1 MNLIETLVAKATEEA
16 CELGK
21 ALSKLNFMGI
31 KAVDSETGT
40 PLVLDAIKQM
50 NEILACVELLRDRG
64 VPMAGI
70 GDPVA
75 IGEAKNL
82 IVQGMEEA
90 MKAGTL
96 TLTDDD
102 QNPRPEGVNEAGAG
116 LPEDGGEG
124 DGQGGDGED
133 GEGLGD
139 AGTGADGDDGAAG
152 DDDGTGD
159 GLGEGG
165 DGDEGTG
172 DDDQS
177 GDGED
182 DGTGDGSDDDT
193 GTGDDGD
200 NSDGEDGGDDGDS
213 EEEESEEEEEEEPGS
228 NDV

>member
-124 DGQGGDGED
+124 DGQGGDGE
-133 GEGLGD
+133 GLGD

-152 DDDGTGD
+152 DDDTGD
-159 GLGEGG
+159 GLGDGD

-182 DGTGDGSDDDT
+182 DGAGDGSDDDT

-200 NSDGEDGGDDGDS
+200 NSDGEDGGDGDDS
-213 EEEESEEEEEEEPGS
+213 EEEESEEEEEEPGS

>member
-124 DGQGGDGED
+124 DGQGGDGE
-133 GEGLGD
+133 GLGD

-152 DDDGTGD
+152 DDDTGD
-159 GLGEGG
+159 GLGDGD

-200 NSDGEDGGDDGDS
+200 NSDGEDGGDGDDS
-213 EEEESEEEEEEEPGS
+213 EEEESEEEEEEPGS

>member
-96 TLTDDD
+96 TLTEDD

-124 DGQGGDGED
+124 DGQGGD

-177 GDGED
+177 GDDGQG

-200 NSDGEDGGDDGDS
+200 NSDGEDGGDGDDS

>member
-31 KAVDSETGT
+31 KAVDSESGE

-75 IGEAKNL
+75 IGEAKNQ
-82 IVQGMEEA
+82 IVQDMEEA

-96 TLTDDD
+96 SLTEDD

-116 LPEDGGEG
+116 MPGEGEGEG
-124 DGQGGDGED
+124 DDQD
-133 GEGLGD
+133 GEGLGEG
-139 AGTGADGDDGAAG
+139 GTGAD
-152 DDDGTGD
+152 DDDGTAGDGDD
-159 GLGEGG
+159 GLGGGEG
-165 DGDEGTG
+165 GDEGTG
-172 DDDQS
+172 DDDQDG
-177 GDGED
+177 GDGSD
-182 DGTGDGSDDDT
+182 DDNSDDDT
-193 GTGDDGD
+193 GTGGDDDDAGD
-200 NSDGEDGGDDGDS
+200 EEDGEDESEDD
-213 EEEESEEEEEEEPGS
+213 ESEEEEEEPGA